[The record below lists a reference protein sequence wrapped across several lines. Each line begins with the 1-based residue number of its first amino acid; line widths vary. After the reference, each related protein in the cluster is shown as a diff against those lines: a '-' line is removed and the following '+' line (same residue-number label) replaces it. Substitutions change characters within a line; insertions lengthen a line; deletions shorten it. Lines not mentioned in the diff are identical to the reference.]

1 MDRLYFLN
9 LDFVENY
16 IGDDGI
22 TILSEVVSKM
32 QNIKILLFNMGFND
46 AKSYGMINSVKNLA
60 KKNFDYLFLGLS
72 NN

>member
-1 MDRLYFLN
+1 MDHLYFLN
-9 LDFVENY
+9 LEFVENY

-22 TILSEVVSKM
+22 TLLSEVVSRMK
-32 QNIKILLFNMGFND
+32 NLKTLLFNMGFND
-46 AKSYGMINSVKNLA
+46 AKSFGMVNSIKNLA